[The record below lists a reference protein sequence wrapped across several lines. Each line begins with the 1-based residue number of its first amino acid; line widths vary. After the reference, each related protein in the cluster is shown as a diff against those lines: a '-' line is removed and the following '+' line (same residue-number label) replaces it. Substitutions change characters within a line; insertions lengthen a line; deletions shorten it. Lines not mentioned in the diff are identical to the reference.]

1 MGDTQNSMDK
11 VNKFLPGAYT
21 LGDILKTNGYNQTF
35 IMGSRASFGGRDKL
49 LTQHGSYQIQDYA
62 YAQESGMIAPDYGV
76 WWGYED
82 KKLFSFAKEELTRLS
97 GLDVPFNLQL
107 LTVDTHFT
115 DGYMDETCTQSFEAQ
130 YANVHACSSKQVGEF
145 LSWVRKQPFYDNT
158 TIVLSG
164 DQPGF
169 VALSTVGILVAN
181 FYSGSKDSLLK
192 HLSKILKFP
201 PFIAFVIA
209 LLLNIFSIE
218 IPKDFDEVLMKL
230 GATTVPLALV
240 SVGSQM
246 QWKKIEKKEG
256 FHLFIGL
263 LFKLVLLP
271 LLILVIYKYIFHQS
285 GDVIDICILEAAM
298 APMITAAIIA
308 SAHDL
313 EPKFCNLM
321 VAVGIPL
328 SILTVGICYLLMIPV
343 LWSW

>member
-1 MGDTQNSMDK
+1 MSNLILLFVCLIIGIVLKKSKIIPDNFHTSLNAFVINISLSAFSLYYISKIELNSSVIYPVLVVWIGIFAAILFFAGLGK
-11 VNKFLPGAYT
+11 IFGWKSSLIGALIMCAGFGNTSFVGIPLIQAMY
-21 LGDILKTNGYNQTF
+21 GEEGLKTV
-35 IMGSRASFGGRDKL
+35 ML
-49 LTQHGSYQIQDYA
+49 
-62 YAQESGMIAPDYGV
+62 V
-76 WWGYED
+76 
-82 KKLFSFAKEELTRLS
+82 
-97 GLDVPFNLQL
+97 
-107 LTVDTHFT
+107 
-115 DGYMDETCTQSFEAQ
+115 
-130 YANVHACSSKQVGEF
+130 
-145 LSWVRKQPFYDNT
+145 
-158 TIVLSG
+158 

-201 PFIAFVIA
+201 PFIAFVVA

-328 SILTVGICYLLMIPV
+328 SIITVGIWHLLLPF
-343 LWSW
+343 L

>member
-1 MGDTQNSMDK
+1 MSNLILLFVCLIIGIVLKKSKIIPENFHTSLNAFVINISLSAFSLYYISKIELNSSVIYPVLVVWIGICAAILFFAGLGK
-11 VNKFLPGAYT
+11 IFGWKSSLIGALIMCAGFGNTSFVGIPLIQAMY
-21 LGDILKTNGYNQTF
+21 GEEGLKTV
-35 IMGSRASFGGRDKL
+35 ML
-49 LTQHGSYQIQDYA
+49 
-62 YAQESGMIAPDYGV
+62 V
-76 WWGYED
+76 
-82 KKLFSFAKEELTRLS
+82 
-97 GLDVPFNLQL
+97 
-107 LTVDTHFT
+107 
-115 DGYMDETCTQSFEAQ
+115 
-130 YANVHACSSKQVGEF
+130 
-145 LSWVRKQPFYDNT
+145 
-158 TIVLSG
+158 

-246 QWKKIEKKEG
+246 QWKKIERKEG

-328 SILTVGICYLLMIPV
+328 SILTVGIWHLLLPF
-343 LWSW
+343 L

>member
-1 MGDTQNSMDK
+1 MSNLILLFVCLIIGIVLKKSKIIPENFHTSLNAFVINISLSAFSLYYISKIELNSSVIYPVLVVWIGIFAAILFFAGLGK
-11 VNKFLPGAYT
+11 IFGWKSSLIGALIMCAGFGNTSFVGIPLIQAMY
-21 LGDILKTNGYNQTF
+21 GEEGLKTV
-35 IMGSRASFGGRDKL
+35 ML
-49 LTQHGSYQIQDYA
+49 
-62 YAQESGMIAPDYGV
+62 V
-76 WWGYED
+76 
-82 KKLFSFAKEELTRLS
+82 
-97 GLDVPFNLQL
+97 
-107 LTVDTHFT
+107 
-115 DGYMDETCTQSFEAQ
+115 
-130 YANVHACSSKQVGEF
+130 
-145 LSWVRKQPFYDNT
+145 
-158 TIVLSG
+158 

-271 LLILVIYKYIFHQS
+271 LIILVIYKYIFHQN
-285 GDVIDICILEAAM
+285 GDLIDICILEAAM

-328 SILTVGICYLLMIPV
+328 SILTVGIWHLILPF
-343 LWSW
+343 L

>member
-1 MGDTQNSMDK
+1 MSNLILLFVCLIIGIVLKKSKIIPDNFHTSLNAFVINISLSAFSLYYISKIEINSSVIYPVLVVWIGIFAAILFFAGLGK
-11 VNKFLPGAYT
+11 IFGWKSSLIGALIMCAGFGNTSFVGIPLIQAMY
-21 LGDILKTNGYNQTF
+21 GEEGLKTV
-35 IMGSRASFGGRDKL
+35 ML
-49 LTQHGSYQIQDYA
+49 
-62 YAQESGMIAPDYGV
+62 V
-76 WWGYED
+76 
-82 KKLFSFAKEELTRLS
+82 
-97 GLDVPFNLQL
+97 
-107 LTVDTHFT
+107 
-115 DGYMDETCTQSFEAQ
+115 
-130 YANVHACSSKQVGEF
+130 
-145 LSWVRKQPFYDNT
+145 
-158 TIVLSG
+158 

-192 HLSKILKFP
+192 HLSRILKFP

-271 LLILVIYKYIFHQS
+271 LLILVIYKYIFHQN

-328 SILTVGICYLLMIPV
+328 SILTVGIWHLLLPF
-343 LWSW
+343 L

>member
-1 MGDTQNSMDK
+1 LSNLILLFVCLIIGIVLKKSKIIPDNFHTSLNAFVINISLSAFSLYYISKIELNSSVIYPVLVVWIGIFAAILFFAGLGK
-11 VNKFLPGAYT
+11 IFGWKSSLIGALIMCAGFGNTSFVGIPLIQAMY
-21 LGDILKTNGYNQTF
+21 GEEGLKTV
-35 IMGSRASFGGRDKL
+35 ML
-49 LTQHGSYQIQDYA
+49 
-62 YAQESGMIAPDYGV
+62 V
-76 WWGYED
+76 
-82 KKLFSFAKEELTRLS
+82 
-97 GLDVPFNLQL
+97 
-107 LTVDTHFT
+107 
-115 DGYMDETCTQSFEAQ
+115 
-130 YANVHACSSKQVGEF
+130 
-145 LSWVRKQPFYDNT
+145 
-158 TIVLSG
+158 

-271 LLILVIYKYIFHQS
+271 LLILVIYKYIFHQN

-328 SILTVGICYLLMIPV
+328 SILTVGIWHLL
-343 LWSW
+343 LRFL

>member
-1 MGDTQNSMDK
+1 MSNLILLFVCLIIGIVLKKSKIIPDNFHTSLNAFVINISLSAFSLYYISKIELNSSVIYPVLVVWIGIFASILFFAGLGK
-11 VNKFLPGAYT
+11 IFGWKSSLIGALIMCAGFGNTSFVGIPLIQAMY
-21 LGDILKTNGYNQTF
+21 GEEGLKTV
-35 IMGSRASFGGRDKL
+35 ML
-49 LTQHGSYQIQDYA
+49 
-62 YAQESGMIAPDYGV
+62 V
-76 WWGYED
+76 
-82 KKLFSFAKEELTRLS
+82 
-97 GLDVPFNLQL
+97 
-107 LTVDTHFT
+107 
-115 DGYMDETCTQSFEAQ
+115 
-130 YANVHACSSKQVGEF
+130 
-145 LSWVRKQPFYDNT
+145 
-158 TIVLSG
+158 

-201 PFIAFVIA
+201 PFIAFVVA

-218 IPKDFDEVLMKL
+218 IPKVFDEVLMKL

-271 LLILVIYKYIFHQS
+271 LIILVIYKYIFHQS

-308 SAHDL
+308 LAHDL

-328 SILTVGICYLLMIPV
+328 SILTVGIWHLLLPF
-343 LWSW
+343 L

>member
-1 MGDTQNSMDK
+1 LSNLILLFVCLIIGIVLKKSKIIPDNFHTSLNAFVINISLSAFSLLYISKIELNSSVIYPVLVVWIGIFAAILFFAGLGK
-11 VNKFLPGAYT
+11 IFGWKSSLIGALILCAGFGNTSFVGIPLIQAMY
-21 LGDILKTNGYNQTF
+21 GEEGLKTV
-35 IMGSRASFGGRDKL
+35 ML
-49 LTQHGSYQIQDYA
+49 
-62 YAQESGMIAPDYGV
+62 V
-76 WWGYED
+76 
-82 KKLFSFAKEELTRLS
+82 
-97 GLDVPFNLQL
+97 
-107 LTVDTHFT
+107 
-115 DGYMDETCTQSFEAQ
+115 
-130 YANVHACSSKQVGEF
+130 
-145 LSWVRKQPFYDNT
+145 
-158 TIVLSG
+158 

-169 VALSTVGILVAN
+169 VALFTVGILVAN

-246 QWKKIEKKEG
+246 QWEKIERKEG

-271 LLILVIYKYIFHQS
+271 LLILVIYKYIFHQN

-328 SILTVGICYLLMIPV
+328 SILTVGIWHLLLPF
-343 LWSW
+343 L

>member
-1 MGDTQNSMDK
+1 MSNLILLFVCLVIGIVLKKSKIIPENFHTSLNAFVINISLSAFSLYYISKIELNSS
-11 VNKFLPGAYT
+11 VIYPVLVVWIGIFGAILFFAG
-21 LGDILKTNGYNQTF
+21 LGKIFGWKSSLIGALIMCAGFGNTSFVGIPLIQAMYGEEGLKTV
-35 IMGSRASFGGRDKL
+35 ML
-49 LTQHGSYQIQDYA
+49 
-62 YAQESGMIAPDYGV
+62 V
-76 WWGYED
+76 
-82 KKLFSFAKEELTRLS
+82 
-97 GLDVPFNLQL
+97 
-107 LTVDTHFT
+107 
-115 DGYMDETCTQSFEAQ
+115 
-130 YANVHACSSKQVGEF
+130 
-145 LSWVRKQPFYDNT
+145 
-158 TIVLSG
+158 

-201 PFIAFVIA
+201 PFIAFVVA

-271 LLILVIYKYIFHQS
+271 LIILVIYKYIFHQN

-328 SILTVGICYLLMIPV
+328 SILTVGIWHLLLPF
-343 LWSW
+343 L

>member
-1 MGDTQNSMDK
+1 MSNLILLFVCLIIGIVLKKSKIIPENFHTSLNAFVINISLSAFSLYYISKIELNSSVIYPVLVVWIGIFAAILFFAGLGK
-11 VNKFLPGAYT
+11 IFGWKSSLIGALIMCAGFGNTSFVGIPLIQAMY
-21 LGDILKTNGYNQTF
+21 GEEGLKTV
-35 IMGSRASFGGRDKL
+35 ML
-49 LTQHGSYQIQDYA
+49 
-62 YAQESGMIAPDYGV
+62 V
-76 WWGYED
+76 
-82 KKLFSFAKEELTRLS
+82 
-97 GLDVPFNLQL
+97 
-107 LTVDTHFT
+107 
-115 DGYMDETCTQSFEAQ
+115 
-130 YANVHACSSKQVGEF
+130 
-145 LSWVRKQPFYDNT
+145 
-158 TIVLSG
+158 

-169 VALSTVGILVAN
+169 LALSTVGILVAN

-328 SILTVGICYLLMIPV
+328 SILTVGIWHLLLPF
-343 LWSW
+343 L

>member
-1 MGDTQNSMDK
+1 MSNLILLFVCLIIGIVLKKSKIIPDNFHTSLNAFVINISLSAFSLYYISK
-11 VNKFLPGAYT
+11 IELNGSVIYPVLVVWIGIFTAILFFAGLGKIFGWKSSLIGALIMCAGFGNTSFVGIPLIQAMY
-21 LGDILKTNGYNQTF
+21 GEEGLKTV
-35 IMGSRASFGGRDKL
+35 ML
-49 LTQHGSYQIQDYA
+49 
-62 YAQESGMIAPDYGV
+62 V
-76 WWGYED
+76 
-82 KKLFSFAKEELTRLS
+82 
-97 GLDVPFNLQL
+97 
-107 LTVDTHFT
+107 
-115 DGYMDETCTQSFEAQ
+115 
-130 YANVHACSSKQVGEF
+130 
-145 LSWVRKQPFYDNT
+145 
-158 TIVLSG
+158 

-328 SILTVGICYLLMIPV
+328 SILTVGIWHLLLPF
-343 LWSW
+343 L

>member
-1 MGDTQNSMDK
+1 MSNLILLFVCLIIGIVLKKSKIIPENFHTSLNAFVINISLSAFSLYYISKIELNSSVIYPVLVVWIGIFAAILFFAGLGK
-11 VNKFLPGAYT
+11 IFGWKSSLIGALIMCAGFGNTSFVGIPLIQAMY
-21 LGDILKTNGYNQTF
+21 GEEGLKTV
-35 IMGSRASFGGRDKL
+35 ML
-49 LTQHGSYQIQDYA
+49 
-62 YAQESGMIAPDYGV
+62 V
-76 WWGYED
+76 
-82 KKLFSFAKEELTRLS
+82 
-97 GLDVPFNLQL
+97 
-107 LTVDTHFT
+107 
-115 DGYMDETCTQSFEAQ
+115 
-130 YANVHACSSKQVGEF
+130 
-145 LSWVRKQPFYDNT
+145 
-158 TIVLSG
+158 

-218 IPKDFDEVLMKL
+218 IPKDIDEVLMKL

-271 LLILVIYKYIFHQS
+271 LLILVIYKYIFHQN

-328 SILTVGICYLLMIPV
+328 SILTVGIWHLLLPF
-343 LWSW
+343 L

>member
-1 MGDTQNSMDK
+1 MSNLILLFVCLIIGIVLKKSKIIPDNFHTSLNAFVINISLSAFSLYYISKIELNSSVIYPVLVVWIGIFAAILFFAGLGK
-11 VNKFLPGAYT
+11 IFGWKSSLIGALIMCAGFGNTSFVGIPLIQAMY
-21 LGDILKTNGYNQTF
+21 GEEGLKTV
-35 IMGSRASFGGRDKL
+35 ML
-49 LTQHGSYQIQDYA
+49 
-62 YAQESGMIAPDYGV
+62 V
-76 WWGYED
+76 
-82 KKLFSFAKEELTRLS
+82 
-97 GLDVPFNLQL
+97 
-107 LTVDTHFT
+107 
-115 DGYMDETCTQSFEAQ
+115 
-130 YANVHACSSKQVGEF
+130 
-145 LSWVRKQPFYDNT
+145 
-158 TIVLSG
+158 

-271 LLILVIYKYIFHQS
+271 LIILVIYKYIFHQS

-328 SILTVGICYLLMIPV
+328 SILTVGIWHLLLPF
-343 LWSW
+343 L

>member
-1 MGDTQNSMDK
+1 MSNLILLFVCLIIGIVLKKSKIIPDNFHTSLNAFVINISLSAFSLYYISKIELNSSVIYPVLVVWIGIFAAILFFAGLGKIFDWK
-11 VNKFLPGAYT
+11 SSLIGALIMCAGFGNTSFVGIPLIQAMY
-21 LGDILKTNGYNQTF
+21 GEEGLKTV
-35 IMGSRASFGGRDKL
+35 ML
-49 LTQHGSYQIQDYA
+49 
-62 YAQESGMIAPDYGV
+62 V
-76 WWGYED
+76 
-82 KKLFSFAKEELTRLS
+82 
-97 GLDVPFNLQL
+97 
-107 LTVDTHFT
+107 
-115 DGYMDETCTQSFEAQ
+115 
-130 YANVHACSSKQVGEF
+130 
-145 LSWVRKQPFYDNT
+145 
-158 TIVLSG
+158 

-246 QWKKIEKKEG
+246 QWEKIEKKEG

-271 LLILVIYKYIFHQS
+271 LLILVIYKYIFHQN

-328 SILTVGICYLLMIPV
+328 SILTVGIWHLLLPF
-343 LWSW
+343 L

>member
-1 MGDTQNSMDK
+1 MSNLILLFVCLIIGIVLKKSKIIPDNFHTSLNAFVINISLSAFSLYYISKIELNSSVIYSVLVVWIGIFAAILFFAGLGK
-11 VNKFLPGAYT
+11 IFGWKSSLIGALIMCAGFGNTSFVGIPLIQAMY
-21 LGDILKTNGYNQTF
+21 GEEGLKTV
-35 IMGSRASFGGRDKL
+35 ML
-49 LTQHGSYQIQDYA
+49 
-62 YAQESGMIAPDYGV
+62 V
-76 WWGYED
+76 
-82 KKLFSFAKEELTRLS
+82 
-97 GLDVPFNLQL
+97 
-107 LTVDTHFT
+107 
-115 DGYMDETCTQSFEAQ
+115 
-130 YANVHACSSKQVGEF
+130 
-145 LSWVRKQPFYDNT
+145 
-158 TIVLSG
+158 

-169 VALSTVGILVAN
+169 IALSTVGILVAN

-209 LLLNIFSIE
+209 LLLNVFSIE

-328 SILTVGICYLLMIPV
+328 SILTVGIWHLLLPF
-343 LWSW
+343 L

>member
-1 MGDTQNSMDK
+1 MSNLILLFVCLIIGIVLKKSKIIPDNFHTSLNAFVINISLSAFSLYYISKIELNSSVIYPVLVVWIGIFAAILFFAGLGK
-11 VNKFLPGAYT
+11 IFGWKSSLIGALIMCAGFGNTSFVGIPLIQAMY
-21 LGDILKTNGYNQTF
+21 GEEGLKTV
-35 IMGSRASFGGRDKL
+35 ML
-49 LTQHGSYQIQDYA
+49 
-62 YAQESGMIAPDYGV
+62 V
-76 WWGYED
+76 
-82 KKLFSFAKEELTRLS
+82 
-97 GLDVPFNLQL
+97 
-107 LTVDTHFT
+107 
-115 DGYMDETCTQSFEAQ
+115 
-130 YANVHACSSKQVGEF
+130 
-145 LSWVRKQPFYDNT
+145 
-158 TIVLSG
+158 

-209 LLLNIFSIE
+209 LLLNVFSIE

-271 LLILVIYKYIFHQS
+271 LLILVIYKYIFHQN

-328 SILTVGICYLLMIPV
+328 SILTVGIWHLLLPF
-343 LWSW
+343 L

>member
-1 MGDTQNSMDK
+1 MSNLILLFVCLIIGIVLKKSKIIPENFHTSLNAFVINISLSAFSLYYISKIELNSSVIYPVLVVWIGIFAAILFFAGLGK
-11 VNKFLPGAYT
+11 IFGWKSSLIGALIMCAGFGNTSFVGIPLIQAMY
-21 LGDILKTNGYNQTF
+21 GEEGLKTV
-35 IMGSRASFGGRDKL
+35 ML
-49 LTQHGSYQIQDYA
+49 
-62 YAQESGMIAPDYGV
+62 V
-76 WWGYED
+76 
-82 KKLFSFAKEELTRLS
+82 
-97 GLDVPFNLQL
+97 
-107 LTVDTHFT
+107 
-115 DGYMDETCTQSFEAQ
+115 
-130 YANVHACSSKQVGEF
+130 
-145 LSWVRKQPFYDNT
+145 
-158 TIVLSG
+158 

-201 PFIAFVIA
+201 PFIAFVVA

-218 IPKDFDEVLMKL
+218 IPKDIDEVLMKL

-271 LLILVIYKYIFHQS
+271 LLILVIYKYIFHQN

-328 SILTVGICYLLMIPV
+328 SILTVGIWHLLLPF
-343 LWSW
+343 L

>member
-1 MGDTQNSMDK
+1 LSNLILLFVCLIIGIVLKKSKIIPDNFHTSLNAFVINISLSAFSLYYISKIELNSSVIYPVLVVWIGIFAAILFFSGVGK
-11 VNKFLPGAYT
+11 IFGWKSSLIGALIMCAGFGNTSFVGIPLIQAMY
-21 LGDILKTNGYNQTF
+21 GEEGLKTV
-35 IMGSRASFGGRDKL
+35 ML
-49 LTQHGSYQIQDYA
+49 
-62 YAQESGMIAPDYGV
+62 V
-76 WWGYED
+76 
-82 KKLFSFAKEELTRLS
+82 
-97 GLDVPFNLQL
+97 
-107 LTVDTHFT
+107 
-115 DGYMDETCTQSFEAQ
+115 
-130 YANVHACSSKQVGEF
+130 
-145 LSWVRKQPFYDNT
+145 
-158 TIVLSG
+158 

-201 PFIAFVIA
+201 PFIAFLVA

-271 LLILVIYKYIFHQS
+271 LIILVIYKYIFHQS

-328 SILTVGICYLLMIPV
+328 SILTVGIWHLLLPF
-343 LWSW
+343 L

>member
-1 MGDTQNSMDK
+1 MSNLILLFVCLIIGIVLKKSKIIPDNFHTSLNAFVINISLSAFSLYYISKIELNSSVIYPVLVVWIGIFAAILFFAGLGK
-11 VNKFLPGAYT
+11 IFGWKSSLIGALIMCAGFGNTSFVGIPLIQAMY
-21 LGDILKTNGYNQTF
+21 GEEGLKTV
-35 IMGSRASFGGRDKL
+35 ML
-49 LTQHGSYQIQDYA
+49 
-62 YAQESGMIAPDYGV
+62 V
-76 WWGYED
+76 
-82 KKLFSFAKEELTRLS
+82 
-97 GLDVPFNLQL
+97 
-107 LTVDTHFT
+107 
-115 DGYMDETCTQSFEAQ
+115 
-130 YANVHACSSKQVGEF
+130 
-145 LSWVRKQPFYDNT
+145 
-158 TIVLSG
+158 

-246 QWKKIEKKEG
+246 QWEKIEKKEG

-328 SILTVGICYLLMIPV
+328 SILTVGIWHLLLPF
-343 LWSW
+343 L

>member
-1 MGDTQNSMDK
+1 LSNLILLFVCLIIGIVLKKSKIIPDNFHTSLNAFVINISLSAFSLYYISKIELNSSVIYPVLVVWIGIFAAILFFAGLGK
-11 VNKFLPGAYT
+11 IFGWKSSLIGALIMCAGFGNTSFVGIPLIQAMY
-21 LGDILKTNGYNQTF
+21 GEEGLKTV
-35 IMGSRASFGGRDKL
+35 ML
-49 LTQHGSYQIQDYA
+49 
-62 YAQESGMIAPDYGV
+62 V
-76 WWGYED
+76 
-82 KKLFSFAKEELTRLS
+82 
-97 GLDVPFNLQL
+97 
-107 LTVDTHFT
+107 
-115 DGYMDETCTQSFEAQ
+115 
-130 YANVHACSSKQVGEF
+130 
-145 LSWVRKQPFYDNT
+145 
-158 TIVLSG
+158 

-201 PFIAFVIA
+201 PFIAFVVA
-209 LLLNIFSIE
+209 LLLNVFSIE

-271 LLILVIYKYIFHQS
+271 LIILVIYKYIFHQS

-328 SILTVGICYLLMIPV
+328 SILTVGIWHLLLPF
-343 LWSW
+343 L

>member
-1 MGDTQNSMDK
+1 MSNLILLFVCLIIGILLKKSKIIPDNFHTSLNAFVINISLSAFSLYYISKIELNSSVIYPVLVVWIGIFAAILFFAGLGK
-11 VNKFLPGAYT
+11 IFGWKSSLIGALIMCAGFGNTSFVGIPLIQAMY
-21 LGDILKTNGYNQTF
+21 GEEGLKTV
-35 IMGSRASFGGRDKL
+35 ML
-49 LTQHGSYQIQDYA
+49 
-62 YAQESGMIAPDYGV
+62 V
-76 WWGYED
+76 
-82 KKLFSFAKEELTRLS
+82 
-97 GLDVPFNLQL
+97 
-107 LTVDTHFT
+107 
-115 DGYMDETCTQSFEAQ
+115 
-130 YANVHACSSKQVGEF
+130 
-145 LSWVRKQPFYDNT
+145 
-158 TIVLSG
+158 

-328 SILTVGICYLLMIPV
+328 SILTVGIWHLLLPF
-343 LWSW
+343 L